1 MRELHLTRKDFKLEW
16 FSGTGAGGQY
26 RNKHQNCCRITHIE
40 TGLMATGQSHRDRP
54 GNQKEAFEALAEK
67 VLTHYGYRARTPRR
81 EDGEVVRNYHA
92 ERNEVLDKASGLRR
106 PYTQVV
112 EGADIG
118 EMIEARKAAIDMPE
132 SSPPTPG
139 THHDAD

>member
-40 TGLMATGQSHRDRP
+40 TGLMATGQSQRDRP

-67 VLTHYGYRARTPRR
+67 ILKHYGFRDTAPRR

-106 PYTQVV
+106 TYSDVV
-112 EGADIG
+112 DAGNLG
-118 EMIEARKAAIDMPE
+118 EMIEARKMAVE
-132 SSPPTPG
+132 SAG
-139 THHDAD
+139 